1 MVLRINHNKC
11 IEIFCLQ
18 AIPVLLTALFAYTGA
33 AKLLGH
39 AKFVAQLENIL
50 PAALA
55 KITAYAVPVAEL
67 GIALLLCFKR
77 TAGLWLSAAALLFF
91 TGYVALILSRSHL
104 PCSCGGVIAA
114 MGWKQHLFF
123 NAAALLLAL
132 LSLYYN
138 NYYAYKEVSRK
149 PLKE

>member
-77 TAGLWLSAAALLFF
+77 TAGLWLSAAALLFSPATWPLSF
-91 TGYVALILSRSHL
+91 PAATFPAVAA
-104 PCSCGGVIAA
+104 G
-114 MGWKQHLFF
+114 
-123 NAAALLLAL
+123 
-132 LSLYYN
+132 
-138 NYYAYKEVSRK
+138 
-149 PLKE
+149 